1 MPSDYTIYWKPDTVR
16 RIEGRPLR
24 YAASRQLDG
33 VQLGDRLWVISVDEG
48 QLLLIGVITVGTLT
62 EAAEAQTLLGTDEL
76 WPSTYYAIARAGTEM
91 EGRRIPAHTIA
102 EELRFD
108 SPEADRLTLMN
119 GSVDG
124 RQFQSMR
131 KLRDSSVRRL
141 EELLALPV

>member
-1 MPSDYTIYWKPDTVR
+1 
-16 RIEGRPLR
+16 
-24 YAASRQLDG
+24 
-33 VQLGDRLWVISVDEG
+33 
-48 QLLLIGVITVGTLT
+48 
-62 EAAEAQTLLGTDEL
+62 LLGTDEL
-76 WPSTYYAIARAGTEM
+76 WPSSYYAIARAGTEM
-91 EGRRIPAHTIA
+91 EARRIPAHAIA

-108 SPEADRLTLMN
+108 SADADRLTLVN